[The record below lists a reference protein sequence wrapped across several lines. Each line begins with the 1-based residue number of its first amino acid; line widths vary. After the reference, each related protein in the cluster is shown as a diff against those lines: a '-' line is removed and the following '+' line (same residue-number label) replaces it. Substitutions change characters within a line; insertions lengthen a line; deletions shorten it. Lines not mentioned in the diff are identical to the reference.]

1 MIVSSLSVYPG
12 TIIMK
17 NFENVR
23 KDLAKEDPEL
33 FISLEIVGKL
43 IAARDRKELSQR
55 ELSRLSN
62 VPQKTISR
70 MESGKDIP
78 KLVTLLKLAHVLGL
92 ELSLID
98 KHGEDEQAA
107 SISTFSH

>member
-1 MIVSSLSVYPG
+1 MQ
-12 TIIMK
+12 

-33 FISLEIVGKL
+33 FISLEIVRKL